1 MSWLICQCQSM
12 STLGLSGAPDTSDG
26 LWKSLFWPTIRNAQD
41 ADLAASRGFWVCFA
55 LAFISAPMSSSGTTI
70 SVGFEIASFLDL
82 AIFLFYLLGAIGVR
96 QASLVASAS
105 MFATYL
111 FSSALYFWLSSTH
124 FSFIRFVGI
133 GLLLANLR
141 AAILIRKWR
150 QDPERREELEDMT
163 NRSSF
168 TWTDRIANRMPMKV
182 WPWARFAFYP
192 LASLLLSLECY
203 ELALIAMHHS

>member
-1 MSWLICQCQSM
+1 M
-12 STLGLSGAPDTSDG
+12 STLGLSGSPDASDG
-26 LWKSLFWPTIRNAQD
+26 LWKSLFWPTIQNAQD
-41 ADLAASRGFWVCFA
+41 ADLASSRGFWVCFA
-55 LAFISAPMSSSGTTI
+55 LAFISAPMTSSGTTI

-82 AIFLFYLLGAIGVR
+82 AVFLFYFLGAIGVR

-111 FSSALYFWLSSTH
+111 FSSALYLWLSSTH

-133 GLLLANLR
+133 GLLMANLR
-141 AAILIRKWR
+141 AAILIRKWH
-150 QDPERREELEDMT
+150 QDPERRDELEDLT

-168 TWTDRIANRMPMKV
+168 TWTDRIANGMPSKV

-192 LASLLLSLECY
+192 LAALLISLECY
-203 ELALIAMHHS
+203 ELAIIAMRHS

>member
-1 MSWLICQCQSM
+1 M
-12 STLGLSGAPDTSDG
+12 STLGLSGAPDRSDG
-26 LWKSLFWPTIRNAQD
+26 LFKNLFWPTIQNAQD

-55 LAFISAPMSSSGTTI
+55 LAFISAPMSSSGATI
-70 SVGFEIASFLDL
+70 SVGVETADSLDL
-82 AIFLFYLLGAIGVR
+82 AIFLYYLLGAMGVR
-96 QASLVASAS
+96 QTSLVASAS

-124 FSFIRFVGI
+124 FSLIRLIGI

-141 AAILIRKWR
+141 AALLIRRWSR
-150 QDPERREELEDMT
+150 DPERRDELEDMT

-168 TWTDRIANRMPMKV
+168 TWTDRIANGMPMKV

-192 LASLLLSLECY
+192 LALLLLSLECY

>member
-1 MSWLICQCQSM
+1 
-12 STLGLSGAPDTSDG
+12 
-26 LWKSLFWPTIRNAQD
+26 
-41 ADLAASRGFWVCFA
+41 
-55 LAFISAPMSSSGTTI
+55 MSSSGATI
-70 SVGFEIASFLDL
+70 SVEVETADSLDL
-82 AIFLFYLLGAIGVR
+82 AIFLYYLLGAMGVR
-96 QASLVASAS
+96 QTSLVASAS

-124 FSFIRFVGI
+124 FSLIRLIGI

-141 AAILIRKWR
+141 AALLIRRWR
-150 QDPERREELEDMT
+150 RNPERRHELEDMT

-168 TWTDRIANRMPMKV
+168 TWTDRIANGMPMKI

-192 LASLLLSLECY
+192 LALLLLSLECY

>member
-1 MSWLICQCQSM
+1 M
-12 STLGLSGAPDTSDG
+12 STLGLSGAPDRRDG
-26 LWKSLFWPTIRNAQD
+26 LFKNLFWPTIQNAQD
-41 ADLAASRGFWVCFA
+41 VDLAASRGFWVCFA
-55 LAFISAPMSSSGTTI
+55 LAFISAPMSSSGATI
-70 SVGFEIASFLDL
+70 SVGVEIAGSLDL
-82 AIFLFYLLGAIGVR
+82 AIFLYYLLGAMGVR
-96 QASLVASAS
+96 QTSLVASAS

-124 FSFIRFVGI
+124 FSLIRLIGI

-141 AAILIRKWR
+141 AALLIRRWSR
-150 QDPERREELEDMT
+150 DPERRDELEDMT

-168 TWTDRIANRMPMKV
+168 TWTDRIANGMPMKV

-192 LASLLLSLECY
+192 LALLLLSLECY